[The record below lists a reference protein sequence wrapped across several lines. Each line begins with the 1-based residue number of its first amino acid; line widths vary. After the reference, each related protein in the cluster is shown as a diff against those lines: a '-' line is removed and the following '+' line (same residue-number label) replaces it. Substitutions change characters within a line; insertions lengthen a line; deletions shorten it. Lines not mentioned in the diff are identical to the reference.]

1 MPRRTGHVAIQ
12 NANEPLR
19 RVLRETGETQLDGVA
34 AYAQVTVEAATGEI
48 KVQRVVVAHDCGL
61 VINPDGLR
69 NQIEGNVVQG
79 VSRALKEEVQFD
91 ARGRDERRVGASEPA
106 IGIIPAAVGNA
117 VFAAVGVRVRTVPM
131 TPDRVLD
138 ANAESVSAGE
148 CPTQSQFLSR
158 KIT

>member
-91 ARGRDERRVGASEPA
+91 ARGVTSVVSEPA
-106 IGIIPAAVGNA
+106 NRPSGSSPLRLETRYSLPLGCACAQ
-117 VFAAVGVRVRTVPM
+117 
-131 TPDRVLD
+131 
-138 ANAESVSAGE
+138 
-148 CPTQSQFLSR
+148 CQ
-158 KIT
+158 